1 MNSQREVIYSKR
13 RHALF
18 GERINLDLS
27 NMMFDVIE
35 KVVDDFHDNSDFNGF
50 NLELI
55 KEFSVELEIG
65 EDEFLKLDKK
75 QIVEKTFNIIQE
87 TYKRKSE
94 QIIEQSWPVIKD
106 VYENQSGQYENI
118 VIPISD
124 GVKVYNI
131 LTNLKEAYTSRCRE
145 LIHSI
150 EKAIILLTIDD
161 AWKEHLRE
169 LDELKQSV
177 QNASYEQKDPLLIYK
192 FESFELFRTM
202 IEKNNRDMISILMK
216 GQLPIRESGQV
227 QRAAAP
233 KRLDLSKY
241 ETSKRDIY
249 EGGNGKPEDTREPQ
263 KTQPIRVEKRVG
275 RNDPCPCGS
284 GKKYKNCHGVGEE

>member
-1 MNSQREVIYSKR
+1 
-13 RHALF
+13 
-18 GERINLDLS
+18 
-27 NMMFDVIE
+27 MMFDVIE
-35 KVVDDFHDNSDFNGF
+35 KMVDNYHVNSDFEGF

-55 KEFSVELEIG
+55 KEFSVESDME
-65 EDEFLKLDKK
+65 ENEFLKLDKK
-75 QIVEKTFNIIQE
+75 QIVDKTFNIIQD

-94 QIIEQSWPVIKD
+94 QIVEQSWPIIKD

-131 LTNLKEAYTSRCRE
+131 LTNLKQAYDSRCRE
-145 LIHSI
+145 LLHSI
-150 EKAIILLTIDD
+150 EKAIIILIIED

-177 QNASYEQKDPLLIYK
+177 QNASYEQKDPLLIFK
-192 FESFELFRTM
+192 FESFELFRSM
-202 IEKNNRDMISILMK
+202 IEKNNSDIVSILMK
-216 GQLPIRESGQV
+216 GQLPQREPSQL
-227 QRAAAP
+227 QRAHAP
-233 KRLDLSKY
+233 KRLDLSKF

-263 KTQPIRVEKRVG
+263 KAQPIRVEKKIG

-284 GKKYKNCHGVGEE
+284 GKKYKACHGVGAE